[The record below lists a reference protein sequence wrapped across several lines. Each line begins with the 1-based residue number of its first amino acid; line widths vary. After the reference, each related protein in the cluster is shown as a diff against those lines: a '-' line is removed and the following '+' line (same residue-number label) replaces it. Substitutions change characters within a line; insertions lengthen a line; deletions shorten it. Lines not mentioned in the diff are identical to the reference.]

1 MDIDGLYSTCPIFD
15 HGQRQP
21 WGISTRNTSM
31 REVQIH
37 VQSNTPEGP
46 QAMANRPGPFRRY
59 RCRFVSANPS
69 AGSSGIMSF
78 RLGPILDSGGRR
90 ITDRGPRSER
100 VALSN
105 SSDTG
110 FIVPQDISCLVVGY
124 SESGTPL
131 QRPTPTLL
139 RRWALTPSMTITVS
153 TAFIDRAGTL
163 VC

>member
-1 MDIDGLYSTCPIFD
+1 MDIDGLYSMCPIFD

-21 WGISTRNTSM
+21 WAIFTRNASM

-46 QAMANRPGPFRRY
+46 QAKANRPGPPIRRY

-69 AGSSGIMSF
+69 AGSSGITSF
-78 RLGPILDSGGRR
+78 RVRVGPILDSGGRR

-105 SSDTG
+105 SSGTG

-124 SESGTPL
+124 SESDTLL

-139 RRWALTPSMTITVS
+139 RR
-153 TAFIDRAGTL
+153 
-163 VC
+163 